1 MGLTISGSFALI
13 SEHNGPSS
21 SGIHDQWNRTIAFI
35 VIPPQKTRS
44 HCSDLFSAAVK
55 MFIRAALKVD
65 GRVRQAIRLSARM
78 NGSKAYA
85 KSRKSN
91 SRSVSIA
98 AFCPLQITEF

>member
-44 HCSDLFSAAVK
+44 HCSDLFSAVVK
-55 MFIRAALKVD
+55 MFIRAALKVG
-65 GRVRQAIRLSARM
+65 GRVRRATRLSARM

-85 KSRKSN
+85 KSQKSN
-91 SRSVSIA
+91 ARSVSIA
-98 AFCPLQITEF
+98 GFYRLRMT